1 MNYQTKI
8 KSAADAIKTKHYAA
22 EDKKVKLVLTLGTL
36 TMLMVIGFG
45 VVTILVPDPA
55 IWSTTFVCLAVIPII
70 FILKKE
76 KAKPDLSLYA
86 PWEEATTDYMEAC
99 GVDIESMEPSFDS
112 NAVHYGLKN
121 KFLRDAFDSIYTGK
135 GKVNGTYMDLELKG
149 MKDNSVILF
158 GAGKEIKVSEA

>member
-22 EDKKVKLVLTLGTL
+22 EDKKVKLVLILGTL
-36 TMLMVIGFG
+36 TMLMVVGFG
-45 VVTILVPDPA
+45 IVTLLVPDPG

-86 PWEEATTDYMEAC
+86 PWEEATTAYMEAC
-99 GVDIESMEPSFDS
+99 GVDVESLEPSFDS
-112 NAVHYGLKN
+112 NNVHYGLEH
-121 KFLRDAFDSIYTGK
+121 KFLRDAFSSIYTGK
-135 GKVNGTYMDLELKG
+135 GKVDGTYMNLELKG

-158 GAGKEIKVSEA
+158 GAGKEIKAKDA